1 MAIKGVILFRCANF
15 IDGGYLDSAIKESGI
30 ERVDYNMLSN
40 AMSGDIPLLR
50 SYYYHCLPYRPLK
63 AAEKSKQLY
72 DAKHRLFQAIELS
85 SNYEVRLGKLER
97 IALPEGGFTYI
108 QKRVDILLGVD
119 LVMLASKRLITH
131 ANILA
136 GDSDF
141 IPAIEVAKNE
151 GVVVRLFSL
160 PKTTSDLLVKVDTT
174 IFLTKEFMAK
184 VEMTSKHQE
193 PIIPIDFPLK
203 EENIL
208 SIETSANQG
217 FIENK
222 HAQAVKQ
229 TANVKK
235 PQSSKSTLVSKTHA
249 SQINNHTPVQKED
262 QNKINKPTKKTRHRW
277 IKKNNQSNK

>member
-1 MAIKGVILFRCANF
+1 MFRCANF
-15 IDGGYLDSAIKESGI
+15 IDGGYLDNVMKEAGI
-30 ERVDYNMLSN
+30 ERVDYSLLSGM
-40 AMSGDIPLLR
+40 MSGDIPLLR

-63 AAEKSKQLY
+63 PTDKAKLLY

-184 VEMTSKHQE
+184 VEMTAKHPE
-193 PIIPIDFPLK
+193 PIIPLDFPLK
-203 EENIL
+203 EENVL
-208 SIETSANQG
+208 SLEVSSNQNDAETVVVRGPKQASNFKRSQSTKTTLNSKSSG
-217 FIENK
+217 RPIEN
-222 HAQAVKQ
+222 Q
-229 TANVKK
+229 
-235 PQSSKSTLVSKTHA
+235 KTNPA
-249 SQINNHTPVQKED
+249 PLQKED
-262 QNKINKPTKKTRHRW
+262 QHKTNKPTKKTRHRW
-277 IKKNNQSNK
+277 VKKNNQSNK

>member
-1 MAIKGVILFRCANF
+1 MFRCANF
-15 IDGGYLDSAIKESGI
+15 IDGGYLDNAIKESGI
-30 ERVDYNMLSN
+30 ERVDYSLLSN
-40 AMSGDIPLLR
+40 MMSGEIPLLR

-63 AAEKSKQLY
+63 QTDKGKLLY

-160 PKTTSDLLVKVDTT
+160 PKTTSDLLVKVDST

-184 VEMTSKHQE
+184 VEMTAKHVE
-193 PIIPIDFPLK
+193 PIIPLDFALK
-203 EENIL
+203 EENVL
-208 SIETSANQG
+208 SLEIPPLPEAKEIKTPQPR
-217 FIENK
+217 NK
-222 HAQAVKQ
+222 VPPTTKQ
-229 TANVKK
+229 
-235 PQSSKSTLVSKTHA
+235 PQSSKQSLNSK
-249 SQINNHTPVQKED
+249 SPVQPKPPAPPKQTPSQDEKPKD
-262 QNKINKPTKKTRHRW
+262 PQLAKKKPYRRWRNKK
-277 IKKNNQSNK
+277 S

>member
-1 MAIKGVILFRCANF
+1 LFRCANF
-15 IDGGYLDSAIKESGI
+15 IDGGYLDNAIKESGI
-30 ERVDYNMLSN
+30 ERVDYSLLSSM
-40 AMSGDIPLLR
+40 MSGDIQLLR
-50 SYYYHCLPYRPLK
+50 SYYYHCLPYRPPKPTDK
-63 AAEKSKQLY
+63 AKLLY

-151 GVVVRLFSL
+151 GVVVRLYSL

-174 IFLTKEFMAK
+174 IFLSKEFMAK
-184 VEMTSKHQE
+184 VEMTAKHTE

-203 EENIL
+203 EENVL
-208 SIETSANQG
+208 SIETSFNQNTTQ
-217 FIENK
+217 IAAPKESK
-222 HAQAVKQ
+222 QAGNAKRSQ
-229 TANVKK
+229 GA
-235 PQSSKSTLVSKTHA
+235 KSTLNSK
-249 SQINNHTPVQKED
+249 SQIKPSENQKSIPVNLQKED
-262 QNKINKPTKKTRHRW
+262 QNKTNKPSKKIRRRW
-277 IKKNNQSNK
+277 IKKNNQPSK